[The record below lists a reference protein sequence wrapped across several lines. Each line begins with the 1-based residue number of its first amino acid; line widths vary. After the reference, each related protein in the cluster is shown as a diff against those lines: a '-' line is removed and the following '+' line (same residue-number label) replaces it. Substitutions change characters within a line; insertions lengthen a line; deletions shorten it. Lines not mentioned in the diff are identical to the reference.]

1 MLYQRPDDKVM
12 SMVKA
17 ERFERSEFRAKLK
30 ESKRAGMRERLESI
44 AFLDDNGNF
53 VDIAP
58 ADDDDGEM
66 RDS

>member
-1 MLYQRPDDKVM
+1 MRHLEISP
-12 SMVKA
+12 
-17 ERFERSEFRAKLK
+17 KLK